1 MPDSTAAIRS
11 WAQNNGHHVA
21 ERGRLSVEVREAYA
35 KVQKSKGA
43 TKAPAPTKTPAA
55 KPRSVTPKPAAAKAK
70 AATTAPRPTAIV
82 APVVALAEPVAEKS
96 AADPLAVRVAAL
108 EHQFKDLSDRLAI
121 VELKKVESKKRV
133 FGRRSA

>member
-35 KVQKSKGA
+35 KAQQSKSVS
-43 TKAPAPTKTPAA
+43 TAPAPKKTATA
-55 KPRSVTPKPAAAKAK
+55 KPRSVASKSAAARAK
-70 AATTAPRPTAIV
+70 AATIAPRPAPIV
-82 APVVALAEPVAEKS
+82 AVAEPVAEKS

-108 EHQFKDLSDRLAI
+108 EQQLKDLSARLAT
-121 VELKKVESKKRV
+121 VEAKKRV
-133 FGRRSA
+133 SGRRSA

>member
-1 MPDSTAAIRS
+1 MPDSTATIRS

-35 KVQKSKGA
+35 KAQKSKSA
-43 TKAPAPTKTPAA
+43 RTAPAPNKTATA
-55 KPRSVTPKPAAAKAK
+55 KPRSVAPKPAAANAE
-70 AATTAPRPTAIV
+70 AATTAPRPTPIV
-82 APVVALAEPVAEKS
+82 AVAESVAEKS

-108 EHQFKDLSDRLAI
+108 EQQLKDLSARLAT
-121 VELKKVESKKRV
+121 VESKKRV

>member
-35 KVQKSKGA
+35 KAQKSKRA
-43 TKAPAPTKTPAA
+43 TKAPAPTKTATA

-70 AATTAPRPTAIV
+70 AATTAPRPTPIV
-82 APVVALAEPVAEKS
+82 APIGAVAEPVAEKS

-108 EHQFKDLSDRLAI
+108 EQQLKDLSARLAT
-121 VELKKVESKKRV
+121 VESKKRV

>member
-35 KVQKSKGA
+35 KAQKSKSA
-43 TKAPAPTKTPAA
+43 STAPAPKKTATA
-55 KPRSVTPKPAAAKAK
+55 QPRSVASKPAAAKAK
-70 AATTAPRPTAIV
+70 VATIARRPTPIV
-82 APVVALAEPVAEKS
+82 TVAEPVAEKS

-108 EHQFKDLSDRLAI
+108 EQQLNDLSARLAT
-121 VELKKVESKKRV
+121 VESKKRV